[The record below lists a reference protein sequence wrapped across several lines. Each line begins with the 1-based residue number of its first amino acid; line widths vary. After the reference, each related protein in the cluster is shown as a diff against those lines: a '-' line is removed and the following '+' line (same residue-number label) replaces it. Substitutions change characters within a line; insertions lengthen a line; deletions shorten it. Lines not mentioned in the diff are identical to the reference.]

1 MKPNSSTFLI
11 VLLLATPAWGQSLPS
26 PTSEALH
33 RPLNLS
39 LPQDVLAPP
48 PAFVRAETDDL
59 ATRNLRPP
67 SSGSA
72 NSAVRHP
79 YGTGF
84 EARQRS
90 TTMGG
95 SAGSRTPG
103 GGGGRGGMGRGR

>member
-1 MKPNSSTFLI
+1 MKPNTSTFLI
-11 VLLLATPAWGQSLPS
+11 VLLLSAPTWGQSQPV
-26 PTSEALH
+26 PVGETIP

-39 LPQDVLAPP
+39 LPHDILAPP

-59 ATRNLRPP
+59 ATRNLRSPP
-67 SSGSA
+67 AASA

-90 TTMGG
+90 TSMGG
-95 SAGSRTPG
+95 GAGSRTP